1 MTTIFHVEQMRC
13 GGCAKHVEE
22 AVQAALP
29 GARVD
34 IDLVAGTVAVSPT
47 PDQPARVIRAIAEAG
62 YTAQVAHDGD
72 VWDEAFRSRRA
83 AARSRLDAMNPRM
96 TPEGDPNDPR
106 GDQWF
111 SKVYALANDDAANV
125 PWAALAPNSL
135 LMDWLAAQK
144 TLSGKRALDVGCGLG
159 DNAEA
164 LAAAGARVAA
174 FDYIERAIDWAK
186 RRYPNSLVDYRV
198 ADLLDPPR
206 EWLGAFDIVHEC
218 YTLQTMNEEMF
229 MRAARAMASLVAPGG
244 RLLVISA
251 ARDEGEPQTTPWR
264 PLTRAD
270 IESLAVDG
278 LVLEKLEDIP
288 QEGYVSRRWRAIFM
302 RENAPL

>member
-1 MTTIFHVEQMRC
+1 MTTMFHVEKMRC
-13 GGCAKHVEE
+13 SGCAKHVTE

-29 GARVD
+29 GAKID
-34 IDLVAGTVAVSPT
+34 IDLATGTVAVSPT
-47 PDQPARVIRAIAEAG
+47 PDQPASVIKAIAEAG
-62 YTAQVAHDGD
+62 YTAHVAHDGD
-72 VWDEAFRSRRA
+72 VWDADFRARRQ
-83 AARSRLDAMNPRM
+83 AARARLDAMNPHM
-96 TPEGDPNDPR
+96 TPEGDPSDPT
-106 GDQWF
+106 GDRWF

-125 PWAALAPNSL
+125 PWAALEPNSL
-135 LMDWLAAQK
+135 LMDWLAGQK

-186 RRYPNSLVDYRV
+186 RRYPNSLVDYRA
-198 ADLLDPPR
+198 ADLLDPPH

-218 YTLQTMNEEMF
+218 YTLQTINEEMF
-229 MRAARAMASLVAPGG
+229 MRAAHALASLVAPGG

-278 LVLEKLEDIP
+278 LVIEKLEDVP
-288 QEGYVSRRWRAIFM
+288 QEGYVSRRWRAIFS
-302 RENAPL
+302 RENAPF